1 MRQGTK
7 REEVRKWVNRVKE
20 FRKKKKL
27 SQKELANIMN
37 VKQNT
42 ISQWENDMRKPN
54 VQQAIK
60 LADILETTVED
71 LYK

>member
-1 MRQGTK
+1 MR
-7 REEVRKWVNRVKE
+7 RWVNRVKE
-20 FRKKKKL
+20 FRKKKKI

>member
-1 MRQGTK
+1 MNKIR
-7 REEVRKWVNRVKE
+7 E

-27 SQKELANIMN
+27 SQSDIAKIMK

-42 ISQWENDMRKPN
+42 ISQWELDRTLPN
-54 VQQAIK
+54 VKRALE
-60 LADILETTVED
+60 LAKVLETTVEE

>member
-1 MRQGTK
+1 M
-7 REEVRKWVNRVKE
+7 NRVKE

>member
-1 MRQGTK
+1 MR
-7 REEVRKWVNRVKE
+7 RWVNRVKE

-60 LADILETTVED
+60 LADILETIVED

>member
-1 MRQGTK
+1 MR
-7 REEVRKWVNRVKE
+7 RWVNRVKE

>member
-1 MRQGTK
+1 M
-7 REEVRKWVNRVKE
+7 RKWVNRVKE
-20 FRKKKKL
+20 FRKKKEL

>member
-1 MRQGTK
+1 M
-7 REEVRKWVNRVKE
+7 RKWVNRVKE